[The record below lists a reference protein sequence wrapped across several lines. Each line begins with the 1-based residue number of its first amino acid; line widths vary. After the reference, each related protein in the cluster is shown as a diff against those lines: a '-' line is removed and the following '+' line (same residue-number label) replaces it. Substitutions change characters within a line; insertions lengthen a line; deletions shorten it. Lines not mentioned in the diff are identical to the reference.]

1 MASHL
6 QGLPAIAS
14 RRRMHKHK
22 WLCKYG
28 SLFDP
33 EIYEI
38 AICNVRSRTG
48 RRRKVPG
55 EPNEFAFDTFFED
68 MVPRIIQ
75 QMRDRSFQFMPIQ
88 TEPILQ
94 PEGKTRL
101 IATPSLVDDVM
112 QEALRLILEPAFAK
126 SHIHARS
133 ACPPLHSARLTMQR
147 VRMWTGTTWL
157 ISANRNGFLDNIN
170 HTVLAQMIGRDV
182 KDQQIL
188 DLYWKLVNA
197 GLVNSGNQE
206 PHNLTAVSKGGI
218 LWPLFTDIY
227 LSDFDVWLQDLSSN
241 LQRQLS
247 NGGNKLRKGIER
259 GIQGG
264 GARIHYIRYG
274 DQWLVGVDGPKSVA
288 VKIKDDIAMYLNMNL
303 KLNIENDDIAI
314 THLATEKCKY
324 LGMLISTRDRKY
336 TESLVG
342 KSADYAYG
350 QIVLEAPI
358 NELVTKLVERGF
370 AVNPEYPRGM
380 SGWIYL
386 EAEEIMR
393 RYRSIIRSLM
403 NYYSIVDNKNM
414 LRRVFWILRFS
425 AIFTLCRKWRMS
437 TRALFKKLATDPKYA
452 DFLKGRVASSR
463 Q

>member
-1 MASHL
+1 LFPREHAPTVEVGTTGACSL
-6 QGLPAIAS
+6 GGLKGLSAIAS
-14 RRRMHKHK
+14 RRRTHNHK
-22 WLCKYG
+22 WFCKYG

-33 EIYEI
+33 EIYET

-48 RRRKVPG
+48 RRRKVP
-55 EPNEFAFDTFFED
+55 
-68 MVPRIIQ
+68 
-75 QMRDRSFQFMPIQ
+75 
-88 TEPILQ
+88 
-94 PEGKTRL
+94 
-101 IATPSLVDDVM
+101 
-112 QEALRLILEPAFAK
+112 
-126 SHIHARS
+126 
-133 ACPPLHSARLTMQR
+133 
-147 VRMWTGTTWL
+147 
-157 ISANRNGFLDNIN
+157 
-170 HTVLAQMIGRDV
+170 
-182 KDQQIL
+182 
-188 DLYWKLVNA
+188 

-227 LSDFDVWLQDLSSN
+227 FSDFDVWLQDLSSS
-241 LQRQLS
+241 LERQLLK
-247 NGGNKLRKGIER
+247 GGNKLRKGIER

-264 GARIHYIRYG
+264 GTRIHYIRYG

-288 VKIKDDIAMYLNMNL
+288 VEIKDDIAMYLNMNL

-342 KSADYAYG
+342 ESADYAYG

-380 SGWIYL
+380 SGWIHL

-452 DFLKGRVASSR
+452 DFLKGRVASSKW
-463 Q
+463 

>member
-1 MASHL
+1 MIALHL
-6 QGLPAIAS
+6 QGLPAIAC
-14 RRRMHKHK
+14 RRRTDKLK

-33 EIYEI
+33 EVYET
-38 AICNVRSRTG
+38 AFRNVKSKTG
-48 RRRKVPG
+48 RRKVPG
-55 EPNEFAFDTFFED
+55 EPNEFSFDTFFQD

-75 QMRDRSFQFMPIQ
+75 QMRDRSFQFVPVQ
-88 TEPILQ
+88 TEHILQ
-94 PEGKTRL
+94 SKGKTRL
-101 IATPSLVDDVM
+101 IATPSLMDDVI
-112 QEALRLILEPAFAK
+112 QEALRLILEPAFVK
-126 SHIHARS
+126 SHTHARS
-133 ACPPLHSARLTMQR
+133 ACPPLQSARLTMQR

-157 ISANRNGFLDNIN
+157 ISVNRNGFLDNIN
-170 HTVLAQMIGRDV
+170 HSVLAQMIGRDV

-227 LSDFDVWLQDLSSN
+227 LSDLDVWLQDLSS
-241 LQRQLS
+241 RQLS
-247 NGGNKLRKGIER
+247 EGEKRIRKGLE
-259 GIQGG
+259 GG
-264 GARIHYIRYG
+264 GTRIHYVRYG
-274 DQWLVGVDGPKSVA
+274 DQWLVGVDGPKSLA
-288 VKIKDDIAMYLNMNL
+288 VEIKNDIAMYLNMNL

-342 KSADYAYG
+342 ESADYAYG

-380 SGWIYL
+380 SGWIHL

-393 RYRSIIRSLM
+393 RYRSISRSLM

-414 LRRVFWILRFS
+414 LRRIFWILRFS

-452 DFLKGRVASSR
+452 DFLKGRVASS
-463 Q
+463 QW